1 VDAGLHGDV
10 ELAIVRK
17 MIELIRTHYNGDF
30 NWDSRR
36 LGRVVV
42 LSARLEDTAGLEAF
56 MMKEFFEVDPG
67 AARMR

>member
-1 VDAGLHGDV
+1 
-10 ELAIVRK
+10 
-17 MIELIRTHYNGDF
+17 MIELIRKHYSGDF

-42 LSARLEDTAGLEAF
+42 LSARIEDTASLEGF
-56 MMKEFFEVDPG
+56 MMKEFFEIDPR